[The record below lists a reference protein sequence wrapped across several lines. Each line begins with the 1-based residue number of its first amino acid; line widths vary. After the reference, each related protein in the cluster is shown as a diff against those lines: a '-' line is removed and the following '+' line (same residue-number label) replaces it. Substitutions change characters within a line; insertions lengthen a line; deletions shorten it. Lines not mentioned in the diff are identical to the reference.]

1 MQVGSCHELENR
13 EAERTKRLQSEVVY
27 WIRLV
32 DTFSM
37 ISLKHFWIA
46 VTFFWF
52 AMPQFAS
59 GDWFEKFKSEASDSE
74 LHEFLYE
81 MPKGGDLHLHLS
93 GSGFPE
99 WWYELAI
106 ASEQSGYVYY
116 TKVRLNNCRLPN
128 WDSFSV
134 RPYHLMYQTLV
145 SHNWEKLSK
154 CERGEF
160 VLLSELDHNQKK
172 AFLSSLK
179 LDLPHEGREEFF
191 GAHWQRLGDL
201 TANPFLIGELLAK
214 NIIAFA
220 AEGLLYL
227 EPQINS
233 FGYRSPSGT
242 TISSQE
248 AVKLFSQR
256 IQQEDVV
263 ETGVTVRFQQSIL
276 RFLPEAEDLLRS
288 AYEVVSNNDLY
299 VAVNMVGR
307 EDNDKGHPL
316 RFLSTLRDLRRS
328 YSGVRLSIHGGEVDE
343 PNYHVRDTILLGAER
358 IGHGLNLITDPE
370 TMRLMRHGPYLV
382 EINLISN
389 LLLEYVSDYDAH
401 PFPEYLRTGIP
412 VALST
417 DDRGMWDS
425 TMTDEFFVAVK
436 EFNLTW
442 EEIKQLS
449 RNSLKFAFVHEKKK
463 TTLIDLYERN
473 VEKFERQVREVSNN
487 GWSEKNKS
495 PRGGFVCSRYRLCD

>member
-1 MQVGSCHELENR
+1 
-13 EAERTKRLQSEVVY
+13 
-27 WIRLV
+27 
-32 DTFSM
+32 M
-37 ISLKHFWIA
+37 ITLKHFWIA
-46 VTFFWF
+46 VTCFWF

-116 TKVRLNNCRLPN
+116 TKIRLNNCRLPN

-154 CERGEF
+154 CEKGEF

-172 AFLSSLK
+172 AFMSSLK

-473 VEKFERQVREVSNN
+473 IEKFEGQVREVSNN

>member
-1 MQVGSCHELENR
+1 
-13 EAERTKRLQSEVVY
+13 
-27 WIRLV
+27 
-32 DTFSM
+32 M
-37 ISLKHFWIA
+37 ITLKHFWIA
-46 VTFFWF
+46 VTCFWF

-154 CERGEF
+154 CEKGEF

-172 AFLSSLK
+172 AFMSSLK

-425 TMTDEFFVAVK
+425 TMTDEFFVAIK

-473 VEKFERQVREVSNN
+473 IEKFEGQVREVSNN

>member
-52 AMPQFAS
+52 AMPPFAS

>member
-37 ISLKHFWIA
+37 ITLKHFWIA
-46 VTFFWF
+46 VTCFWF

-116 TKVRLNNCRLPN
+116 TKIRLNNCRLPN

-154 CERGEF
+154 CEKGEF

-172 AFLSSLK
+172 AFMSSLK

-473 VEKFERQVREVSNN
+473 IEKFEGQVREVSNN

>member
-1 MQVGSCHELENR
+1 
-13 EAERTKRLQSEVVY
+13 
-27 WIRLV
+27 
-32 DTFSM
+32 M
-37 ISLKHFWIA
+37 ITLKHFWIA
-46 VTFFWF
+46 VTCFWF

-154 CERGEF
+154 CEKGEF

-172 AFLSSLK
+172 AFISSLK

-425 TMTDEFFVAVK
+425 TMTDEFFVAIK

>member
-37 ISLKHFWIA
+37 ITLKHFWIA
-46 VTFFWF
+46 VTCFWF

-154 CERGEF
+154 CEKGEF

-172 AFLSSLK
+172 AFMSSLK

-425 TMTDEFFVAVK
+425 TMTDEFFVAIK

-473 VEKFERQVREVSNN
+473 IEKFEGQVREVSNN

>member
-37 ISLKHFWIA
+37 ITLKHFWIA
-46 VTFFWF
+46 VTCFWF

-154 CERGEF
+154 CEKGEF

-172 AFLSSLK
+172 AFMSSLK

-389 LLLEYVSDYDAH
+389 LLLEYVSDYDVH

-425 TMTDEFFVAVK
+425 TMTDEFFVAIK

-473 VEKFERQVREVSNN
+473 IEKFEGQVREVSNN